1 MTATTHQIME
11 RSAPKALIDHNLVEA
26 SIEELSGG
34 MILYEKRPAKRLDG
48 SEAAGLTNAW
58 IILNNPG
65 QYNSYT
71 TDMVK
76 AAILAFRRASC
87 DREVNAVVFTGAGMS
102 TESGIPDFR
111 SPGGIWSKYR
121 TVYFDEFLE
130 SADARYE
137 YWRQKAEGHDDFAA
151 AEPNAGHR
159 VIAKWESEG
168 LIQGVITQ
176 NIDGLHQIAGNK
188 NVLELHGTAREIMC
202 LDCNARFD
210 ADEMVS
216 QFQRTDQVP
225 PCPGCQDG
233 RLKHATISFGQA
245 LPSDVLQS
253 AVDWCRRSQL
263 LFAVG
268 SSLVVTPAA
277 DLPALTKKHGGR
289 LVIVNRDS
297 TPLDGIADEVLHCSI
312 GETFTAIDRFL

>member
-1 MTATTHQIME
+1 MHQEIAQRIAE
-11 RSAPKALIDHNLVEA
+11 WLV
-26 SIEELSGG
+26 
-34 MILYEKRPAKRLDG
+34 
-48 SEAAGLTNAW
+48 AA
-58 IILNNPG
+58 
-65 QYNSYT
+65 
-71 TDMVK
+71 
-76 AAILAFRRASC
+76 
-87 DREVNAVVFTGAGMS
+87 DRAVVFTGAGMS

-137 YWRQKAEGHDDFAA
+137 YWRQKSEGHRDFAA

-176 NIDGLHQIAGNK
+176 NIDGLHQVAGNK

-202 LDCNARFD
+202 LDCEARFS
-210 ADEMVS
+210 ADEMVH
-216 QFQRTDQVP
+216 QFQQTDQVP
-225 PCPGCQDG
+225 PCPKCNDG

-245 LPSDVLQS
+245 LPPEVLMTAAQWCQQS
-253 AVDWCRRSQL
+253 QQ
-263 LFAVG
+263 LFAIG

-277 DLPALTKKHGGR
+277 DLPTLTKKHGGR

-297 TPLDGIADEVLHCSI
+297 TPLDGMADEVINDSI
-312 GETFTAIDRFL
+312 GETLTAIDRCL